1 MNFVMVGKEQKARVG
16 KISLNYGEVQTPVF
30 MPVGTYGSVKGLNS
44 GDLEGLGAQIIL
56 GNTFHLWLRPGD
68 EIISKQSGL
77 HSFMN
82 WNKPILTDSGGFQ
95 VWSLKG
101 LTKVNE
107 EGVFFKSPLNGDN
120 LFLSPEKSMEIQT
133 KLNSDIVMAFDE
145 CTNWPVDQLTAEKS
159 MKLSLR
165 WAKRCKDSFN
175 SSNGLFGIVQG
186 SMYENLRF
194 ESIEGVKE
202 IGFDGYAIGGLSVGE
217 EKDDMHRVLSSS
229 LKHLPENKPRYLMGV
244 GTPEDLVFA
253 ISEGVDM
260 FDCVLP
266 TRNARN
272 GFIFTQFGDLRIRNS
287 RFADDFRPI
296 DDLCFCPTCCPEN
309 HGEKRSHYSRSYI
322 HHLQKIN
329 EMQGAILATKH
340 NLWFYLS
347 MMKQIRESIIKKE
360 FYNWKFKFF
369 SRRRVGV

>member
-1 MNFVMVGKEQKARVG
+1 MNFVTIGKEQKARAGV
-16 KISLNYGEVQTPVF
+16 ITLNYGEVQTPVF

-44 GDLEGLGAQIIL
+44 GDLEGLGTQIIL

-68 EIISKQSGL
+68 EIISKQLGL
-77 HSFMN
+77 HNFIN

-133 KLNSDIVMAFDE
+133 KLNSDIVMSFDE
-145 CTNWPVDQLTAEKS
+145 CTNWPVDQFTAEKS

-175 SSNGLFGIVQG
+175 SSNSLFGIIQG
-186 SMYENLRF
+186 SMYENLRL
-194 ESIEGVKE
+194 ESIEGLKE
-202 IGFDGYAIGGLSVGE
+202 IIFDGYAIGGLSVGE
-217 EKDDMHRVLSSS
+217 DKDDMHRVLSSC
-229 LKHLPENKPRYLMGV
+229 LKHMPENKPRYLMGV

-287 RFADDFRPI
+287 RFANDFRAI
-296 DDLCFCPTCCPEN
+296 DDLCLCPTCCPEN

-322 HHLQKIN
+322 YHLQKIN

-340 NLWFYLS
+340 NLWFYLD

-360 FYNWKFKFF
+360 FYSWKLNFF
-369 SRRRVGV
+369 SKRRVGV